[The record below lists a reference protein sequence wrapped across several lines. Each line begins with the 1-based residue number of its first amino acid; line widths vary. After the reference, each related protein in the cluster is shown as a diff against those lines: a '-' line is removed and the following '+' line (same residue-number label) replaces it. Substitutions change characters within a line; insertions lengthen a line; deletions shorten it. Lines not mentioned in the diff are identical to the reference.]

1 MDAVFEGE
9 DIVDGP
15 EPVFAGDDT
24 DVDLPGD
31 GEGYGFDT
39 TQLTDL
45 IESNNQIMQRLQV
58 GPDPLAMLEMRLKST
73 ILMFAGERGLFDV
86 EMRVQ
91 EWLAEGLVE
100 AETELNRQKLLEGV
114 NNHPTNNIMPMPMP
128 KIVQGDM

>member
-9 DIVDGP
+9 DMVDSP

-73 ILMFAGERGLFDV
+73 IMMFSGERGLFDV
-86 EMRVQ
+86 ELQVQ
-91 EWLAEGLVE
+91 GWLAEGLVE
-100 AETELNRQKLLEGV
+100 AETEMNRQKLLEGV
-114 NNHPTNNIMPMPMP
+114 NNHPTNNIMPMP